1 MFLGE
6 FQHAVDDKNRLI
18 LPAKFRE
25 AFADGL
31 IFTKG
36 FENCLFVFS
45 RAEWPRIEEKIRSL
59 QLLKKDSRKLSR
71 FFFGGASEEVLD
83 KSGRVVIPANLKAF
97 AELEKDVVIVG
108 VSNRLEIWSKAN
120 WERYVAEA
128 GRSYEDTAEELADI
142 GL

>member
-1 MFLGE
+1 VFLGE

>member
-6 FQHAVDDKNRLI
+6 FQHTIDDKNRLT

-25 AFADGL
+25 SFADGL
-31 IFTKG
+31 LMTKG

-45 RAEWPRIEEKIRSL
+45 KVEWPRIEERIRSL
-59 QLLKKDSRKLSR
+59 QLLRKDARKLSR
-71 FFFGGASEEVLD
+71 FFFGGASEDVPD
-83 KSGRVVIPANLKAF
+83 KNGRIVIPAHLKAF
-97 AELEKDVVIVG
+97 AGLEKDAVVVG

-120 WERYVAEA
+120 WEGYAAEA
-128 GRSYEDTAEELADI
+128 GRSYEEAAEDLADL